1 MTRSVLPTIEK
12 RHYKMYKPGKIWVI
26 VGLTSTVLLLQTSLA
41 HADDGTASAS
51 DQATSQTVASQSGQA
66 SLDESSVGADVN
78 SAALIGN
85 SDGDNQAAPSSDKTV
100 VPAPTVTADQTTV
113 TPTMTQ
119 SPVTDSQQTNAD
131 LTTANT
137 SDNQTLVP
145 STADQTATNQPAE
158 PATIQII
165 GQIETDPELLA
176 WLQQYYGWT
185 GSVADYI
192 QANPLGVASLF
203 HVFSLQATLNTHTGG
218 NVATKQLGGSS
229 DFTTVPD
236 AKISY
241 DYSYIQDFLPN
252 TTALTSAFSTVAG
265 RTNKLVLGQGI
276 TVTPGN
282 QVRLT
287 NSTGSSV
294 TVDHLK
300 TADIAQDTD
309 GQLYIDMDAAFDQ
322 LRTTSAQLAQ
332 LGVATFF
339 NRSFSDNNQRVID
352 LKAYA
357 NQVNANHELVLNLGP
372 DVLTQPTQ
380 LILKNYDYFQTD
392 PDLADVTIVFN
403 VDTGSQTTYS
413 LNTQVFLWRG
423 DTSSTQLD
431 FQYSPDFTDNHLLWN
446 FRHTG
451 DNDSAIDY
459 TITTSGKLYGSLLA
473 VDEAV
478 VLNPRGTVEGNL
490 VAERVVIGAQT
501 HRWDLQTPAIPEEP
515 GVPVDPGGPENP
527 GGPVEPG
534 GPENPG
540 GPVDPGGPENPGG
553 PVEPGGPENPGGP
566 VEPGGPENPI
576 GPVDPDTPEN
586 PTAPENPGTPDVPVA
601 PVTPNEPTTPAEPEN
616 PAEPLVPVPPTTDG
630 PINPA
635 PQPEVPVPPD
645 DTGFTV
651 STGQG
656 TGGEPVRAQPAT
668 TTPKRTP
675 TAVTPPAAKLNQAQL
690 PQTSD
695 SQSNI
700 FVTLGILMLSLLT
713 GVGAWLKR
721 RFKA

>member
-12 RHYKMYKPGKIWVI
+12 RHYKMYKSGKIWVI
-26 VGLTSTVLLLQTSLA
+26 AGLTSTVFLLQTSIA
-41 HADDGTASAS
+41 RADDGTGSS
-51 DQATSQTVASQSGQA
+51 SVQTTSQTVESQAGQTSIGDSGAGAMLNSGPSDEGNSQA
-66 SLDESSVGADVN
+66 SGPTDEAV
-78 SAALIGN
+78 
-85 SDGDNQAAPSSDKTV
+85 QAAATGDTDTQ
-100 VPAPTVTADQTTV
+100 AQATV
-113 TPTMTQ
+113 TPTTPQ
-119 SPVTDSQQTNAD
+119 SSITDSQQSNTD
-131 LTTANT
+131 LSTTSPT
-137 SDNQTLVP
+137 DSQTPVP
-145 STADQTATNQPAE
+145 STAAQTVTNQQAE
-158 PATIQII
+158 PTTTQSI

-176 WLQQYYGWT
+176 WLQQYYRWT

-203 HVFSLQATLNTHTGG
+203 HVFSSQATLNTHTGG
-218 NVATKQLGGSS
+218 NVATKQLSGAS

-294 TVDHLK
+294 TVDHLN

-413 LNTQVFLWRG
+413 MNTQVFLWRG

-527 GGPVEPG
+527 GS
-534 GPENPG
+534 
-540 GPVDPGGPENPGG
+540 PVDPGEPGNPGSPETPTI
-553 PVEPGGPENPGGP
+553 PV
-566 VEPGGPENPI
+566 
-576 GPVDPDTPEN
+576 
-586 PTAPENPGTPDVPVA
+586 NPGTPDVPEA

-656 TGGEPVRAQPAT
+656 TGGQSVRAQPAT

-675 TAVTPPAAKLNQAQL
+675 TVVTPPAAKLNQAQL
-690 PQTSD
+690 PQTND

-713 GVGAWLKR
+713 GVGVWLKR
-721 RFKA
+721 KFRA

>member
-1 MTRSVLPTIEK
+1 MLNSVPSDEGNSQASGPTDEAA
-12 RHYKMYKPGKIWVI
+12 P
-26 VGLTSTVLLLQTSLA
+26 A
-41 HADDGTASAS
+41 A
-51 DQATSQTVASQSGQA
+51 ATSDADTQGQA
-66 SLDESSVGADVN
+66 
-78 SAALIGN
+78 
-85 SDGDNQAAPSSDKTV
+85 
-100 VPAPTVTADQTTV
+100 TV
-113 TPTMTQ
+113 TPTTGQ
-119 SPVTDSQQTNAD
+119 SSITDSQQTNAD
-131 LTTANT
+131 LSTTSPT
-137 SDNQTLVP
+137 DSQTPVL
-145 STADQTATNQPAE
+145 STAAQTVTNQQAE
-158 PATIQII
+158 PATTQSI

-218 NVATKQLGGSS
+218 NVATKQLSGAS

-322 LRTTSAQLAQ
+322 LRTTSVQLAQ

-501 HRWDLQTPAIPEEP
+501 HRWDLQTPEIPEEP
-515 GVPVDPGGPENP
+515 EVPVDPGGPENP

-540 GPVDPGGPENPGG
+540 GPVDPGGPENPGS
-553 PVEPGGPENPGGP
+553 PVDPGNPENPGS
-566 VEPGGPENPI
+566 PE
-576 GPVDPDTPEN
+576 TPSV
-586 PTAPENPGTPDVPVA
+586 PENPGTPNVPVA
-601 PVTPNEPTTPAEPEN
+601 PVTPNEPTTPAAPEN

-635 PQPEVPVPPD
+635 PQPEVPVPPE

-651 STGQG
+651 STEQG
-656 TGGEPVRAQPAT
+656 AGGEPVRAQPAT

-675 TAVTPPAAKLNQAQL
+675 TVVTPPNAKLNQTQL
-690 PQTSD
+690 PQTND

-713 GVGAWLKR
+713 GIGAWLKR
-721 RFKA
+721 KFRA